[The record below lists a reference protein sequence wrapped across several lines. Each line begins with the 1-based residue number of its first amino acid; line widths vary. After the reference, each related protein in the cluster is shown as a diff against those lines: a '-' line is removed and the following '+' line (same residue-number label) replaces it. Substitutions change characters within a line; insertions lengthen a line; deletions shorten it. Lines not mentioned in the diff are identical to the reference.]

1 MIAVIL
7 KYESRQ
13 NPAYRSTLARAFLRD
28 FRSHLFA
35 ISPHSLN
42 YVSSLVL
49 YGMPQFKLF
58 GEQSCLA
65 IGMLC
70 QSVKLVLRRCVRC
83 LHYFR
88 LMPHSA

>member
-7 KYESRQ
+7 NYESRQ

-35 ISPHSLN
+35 FSPHSLN

-49 YGMPQFKLF
+49 NGMPQFKLP

-65 IGMLC
+65 IGGMVC
-70 QSVKLVLRRCVRC
+70 QSVKADFATVR
-83 LHYFR
+83 
-88 LMPHSA
+88 